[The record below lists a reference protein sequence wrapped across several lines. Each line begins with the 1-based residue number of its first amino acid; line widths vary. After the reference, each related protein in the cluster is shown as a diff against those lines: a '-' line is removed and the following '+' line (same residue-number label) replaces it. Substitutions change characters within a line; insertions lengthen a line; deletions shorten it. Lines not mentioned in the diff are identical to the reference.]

1 MDSSRIIPN
10 HRLGQYK
17 CDLILRADQPE
28 KSLEL
33 ISSFHIDGP
42 QTSKEVIER
51 LKLVLGASSERELST
66 MLGYGATGMT
76 NKRQRGSV
84 PYEDAHRV
92 ALALG
97 VSLDWLI
104 AGKGEP
110 PAIAPVQVAL
120 QQIAEAPMAYSHLS
134 GSEIVE
140 IPLYDIEAAAGHGR
154 VFDEEKI
161 VGHLPYRA
169 DELVRE
175 GLIAEQLVALRVK
188 GDSMVPTLDDGD
200 LVVVNRANRQP
211 DGVFVVRVGEDLRIK
226 RVQKMMA
233 GCLRLSSDNDHYA
246 PEVISPDQ
254 VDGFEIIGS
263 VYSRSGRVF

>member
-1 MDSSRIIPN
+1 MDSKK
-10 HRLGQYK
+10 H
-17 CDLILRADQPE
+17 AD
-28 KSLEL
+28 
-33 ISSFHIDGP
+33 
-42 QTSKEVIER
+42 EVITR
-51 LKLVLGASSERELST
+51 IKAVVGAKSDRDL
-66 MLGYGATGMT
+66 ARHFGMGDT
-76 NKRQRGSV
+76 TITSKRQRGSV
-84 PYEDAHRV
+84 PYDEATQI
-92 ALALG
+92 ALERG
-97 VSLDWLI
+97 ISLDWLI
-104 AGKGEP
+104 LGKGEP
-110 PAIAPVQVAL
+110 PMAPVQAALEQVA
-120 QQIAEAPMAYSHLS
+120 EVPPVFSHLPQ
-134 GSEIVE
+134 SEVAE

-154 VFDEEKI
+154 VFDQEKI
-161 VGHLPYRA
+161 IGYIPYRA

-175 GLIAEQLVALRVK
+175 GLVASQLVALRVK

-254 VDGFEIIGS
+254 VEGFEIIGS

>member
-1 MDSSRIIPN
+1 MDAKK
-10 HRLGQYK
+10 H
-17 CDLILRADQPE
+17 ADQVIARI
-28 KSLEL
+28 KS
-33 ISSFHIDGP
+33 
-42 QTSKEVIER
+42 V
-51 LKLVLGASSERELST
+51 VGAKSDRELARYFEMGDTTITS
-66 MLGYGATGMT
+66 
-76 NKRQRGSV
+76 KRQRGSV
-84 PYEDAHRV
+84 PYDEAV
-92 ALALG
+92 QIALTKG
-97 VSLDWLI
+97 ISLDWLI
-104 AGKGEP
+104 LGKGEP
-110 PAIAPVQVAL
+110 PAQVAPGSL
-120 QQIAEAPMAYSHLS
+120 PVPQVAEAPMAYSHLPE
-134 GSEIVE
+134 SEIVE

-161 VGHLPYRA
+161 ISHIPYRA

-263 VYSRSGRVF
+263 VDSRSGRVF